1 MNRSDEQ
8 RASERAG
15 YELGRQVIDQ
25 VRLVA
30 DDQAATHRLF
40 VAGLVLA
47 AEQESPQNALAGFGT
62 AICPALHEALG
73 PHEKSLATL
82 AARAALAGHAC
93 SVTSDGLIQFSRW
106 GQVVTFG
113 DFAAASV
120 WLDRV
125 TGVRA

>member
-1 MNRSDEQ
+1 MSRSDEQ

-47 AEQESPQNALAGFGT
+47 AEQECPRDAFAGFAT
-62 AICPALHEALG
+62 AISPMLHETHG
-73 PHEKSLATL
+73 PNEKALATL
-82 AARAALAGHAC
+82 AARAALAGHTC
-93 SVTSDGLIQFSRW
+93 SINADGLIQFGRW
-106 GQVVTFG
+106 GQAVSFG
-113 DFAAASV
+113 DIAAASA

-125 TGVRA
+125 TGVR

>member
-47 AEQESPQNALAGFGT
+47 ADQESPRDAFAGFAT
-62 AICPALHEALG
+62 AICPALHEYG
-73 PHEKSLATL
+73 PNEKALATL
-82 AARAALAGHAC
+82 AARAALAGHCCNLTA
-93 SVTSDGLIQFSRW
+93 DGLLQFSRW
-106 GQVVTFG
+106 GQAVTFG
-113 DFAAASV
+113 DVAAASV

-125 TGVRA
+125 TGARA